1 MLIIVTNASNNTIQ
15 QRYVEGLTNDD
26 VILLKEEGVYQY
38 AQLQHLAVKVLDED
52 AKARGVAVDQKHRLS
67 MSQWVALHNE
77 HQHWL
82 IL

>member
-1 MLIIVTNASNNTIQ
+1 MLIIVSSANKTAIEERYINALAS
-15 QRYVEGLTNDD
+15 DD
-26 VILLKEEGVYQY
+26 VLLLKDAGVYQY
-38 AQLQHLAVKVLDED
+38 DQLRHLAVKVLDED
-52 AKARGVAVDQKHRLS
+52 AKARGVAVDEKHRLS